1 MFLKKTDI
9 AFFVLVSLGVGEPC
23 AAADTTESTLD
34 TVVVTGSRYEHSTFN
49 LPASVDVI
57 DAGHIGGAQ
66 ARVNLSEALSS
77 VSGVTALNRQNYAQD
92 LQISS
97 RGFGARSA
105 FGIRGIRLIADGI
118 PATMP
123 DGQGQAATFD
133 LDVADHIEVMR
144 GPFASVYG
152 NHAGGVIQMFSRS
165 GEGSPTGAARFQAG
179 SWGSHKADASVEG
192 SEGPWSYL
200 FDTSRF
206 DTDGYRQHSATSR
219 NQSFVKLVATPE
231 EGNRITFVGGSLG
244 QSDTQDP
251 QGLIWVKAKS
261 DPRSVA
267 TPALDF
273 NTRKSIDHVQGGVT
287 WEHRSGNDQFELL
300 AYTGTRSVTQFQSVP
315 VAAQLASNKNSGGVV
330 DFDRRFG
337 GTGARWTHINELGSD
352 ARLASTFG
360 IDYDQSTDDRKGYE
374 NFIGAVLGVKGN
386 LRRNEADAVRN
397 VSPYAQVEWKS
408 VPWTVTAGVRHSD
421 VRFAVTDKFL
431 SNGDDGG
438 RLHYS
443 ATTPMLGVVYQ
454 VNPKLNAY
462 LSAARGFETPTFN
475 ELFYS
480 AGGQGFNFGLD
491 AATSRHL
498 EIGLKAL
505 PGRDTRVDVAL
516 FAIATENELV
526 VDQSLGGRTSYR
538 NAGSTV
544 RRGIEMT
551 IDSSF
556 DRGFSAR
563 LSIAALRAIYD
574 EAFLTKVGVGGS
586 LVTKQVA
593 VGARLPGTPNATAFG
608 ELAWTDPIRG
618 INAALEVVARGR
630 IYVEDSNSFAPAP
643 GYGIANLRL
652 SHEDTVVGWQVKE
665 FARIDNLFNRAY
677 IGSVIVSDNNN
688 RYYEPA
694 PDRNWLLGIEIR
706 RGF

>member
-1 MFLKKTDI
+1 M
-9 AFFVLVSLGVGEPC
+9 
-23 AAADTTESTLD
+23 D
-34 TVVVTGSRYEHSTFN
+34 TVVVTGSRYEHSTFD

-57 DAGHIGGAQ
+57 DAGRIGDAQ
-66 ARVNLSEALSS
+66 ARVNLSEALNA
-77 VSGVTALNRQNYAQD
+77 VAGVTALNRQNYAQD
-92 LQISS
+92 LQVSS
-97 RGFGARSA
+97 RGFGARSP
-105 FGIRGIRLIADGI
+105 FGIRGIRLVADGI

-123 DGQGQAATFD
+123 DGQGQAATFN

-165 GEGSPTGAARFQAG
+165 GEGSPTASVRLQAG

-206 DTDGYRQHSATSR
+206 ETDGYRQHSAASR

-231 EGNRITFVGGSLG
+231 DGSRITFVGGSLG

-251 QGLIWVKAKS
+251 QGLTWAKAKS
-261 DPRSVA
+261 APRSVA
-267 TPALDF
+267 TPAMDF

-287 WEHRSGNDQFELL
+287 WEHRFGNEQIELL

-315 VAAQLASNKNSGGVV
+315 VAAQLASSKNSGGVV

-337 GTGARWTHINELGSD
+337 GSGARWTHVSELGGD
-352 ARLASTFG
+352 ARLASTVG
-360 IDYDQSTDDRKGYE
+360 VDYDVSTDDRQGYQ
-374 NFIGAVLGVKGN
+374 NFIGVVLGVKGN
-386 LRRNEADAVRN
+386 LRRKEVDSVRN
-397 VSPYAQVEWKS
+397 VSPYAQAEWTLA
-408 VPWTVTAGVRHSD
+408 PWTVTAGVRHSD
-421 VRFAVTDKFL
+421 VRFAVADKFL

-462 LSAARGFETPTFN
+462 FSAARGFETPTFN

-480 AGGQGFNFGLD
+480 AGGNGFNFGLD
-491 AATSRHL
+491 ATTSHHL
-498 EIGLKAL
+498 EVGLKAK
-505 PGRDTRVDVAL
+505 PGRDTRVDLAL
-516 FAIATENELV
+516 FSISTENELV
-526 VDQSLGGRTSYR
+526 ADQSLGGRTSYR
-538 NAGSTV
+538 NAGSTS
-544 RRGIEMT
+544 RRGIELT
-551 IDSSF
+551 IDSAF
-556 DRGFSAR
+556 GGGFSGR
-563 LSIAALRAIYD
+563 LSVAALRAIYD
-574 EAFLTKVGVGGS
+574 TAFLTKVGVSGT

-593 VGARLPGTPNATAFG
+593 AGARLPGTPNATAFG

-618 INAALEVVARGR
+618 INTALEIVARGH
-630 IYVEDSNSFAPAP
+630 IYVEDSNSFVPAP

-652 SHEDTVVGWQVKE
+652 SHEDAAAGWQIKE
-665 FARIDNLFNRAY
+665 FARIDNLFNRAH

-694 PDRNWLLGIEIR
+694 PDRNWLLGVEIR